1 MTAYIKSLLLCIALA
16 TLAGSVF
23 AQTDVNELKAHADA
37 GDKTSMRT
45 LADTYFAN
53 QDFAQAIP
61 WYEKAAK
68 AGDKKAQTSLGLI
81 YYHGYGVEKNLA
93 AAYKWWRFAALQN
106 DPGAQNDL
114 ANLYFNGEGVKQD
127 YAQAEHWYNE
137 AAQRGHV
144 PAQKQLGMMYLDGR
158 GVEKDVRQTYFLIK
172 CAALLGDDEAEAM
185 LKRIAPNLTA
195 EQIKEGD
202 AKADDWLKS
211 GMKMWQEE

>member
-1 MTAYIKSLLLCIALA
+1 MTAYIKSLVLGITLA
-16 TLAGSVF
+16 ALAGSIL
-23 AQTDVNELKAHADA
+23 AQSDSNELKARAEA
-37 GDKTSMRT
+37 GDKTAMRT

-93 AAYKWWRFAALQN
+93 TALKLWRFAALQN

-127 YAQAEHWYNE
+127 YAQAAHWYNE
-137 AAQRGHV
+137 AAHRGHV
-144 PAQKQLGMMYLDGR
+144 QAQWNLGMMYFDGR
-158 GVEKDVRQTYFLIK
+158 GVEKNYPQAYFLIK
-172 CAALLGDDEAEAM
+172 CAALLGDDKAEAM
-185 LKRIAPNLTA
+185 LKGIAPNLTA

-211 GMKMWQEE
+211 GMKMWQ